1 MAYDLS
7 ELLVV
12 AISSSALFDA
22 RKEHAIYESKPLDEY
37 VQYQI
42 DHENEPLPPGTAM
55 PLIHAMLRLNDL
67 KPGKRLVEV
76 VILSHMEPEAGLRVM
91 NTITHHKLD
100 ITRAAFTGGEPV
112 ASYLS
117 AYNVMLFLSKDQAD
131 VTEAVEQG
139 IAAGLL
145 YDPPEKLEN
154 ELHQLRIAFD
164 GDAVIFSDE
173 SEKIYQEQGL
183 EAFVAHEKANAG
195 KPLPEGPFAPF
206 LRAISKIQKEH
217 KQAEKA
223 GIPPIQTALVTA
235 RNSPA
240 HERVIKTFRAWG
252 IKIDEMF
259 FLGGISKDQVLRK
272 FRPHIFF
279 DDQDTH
285 VAPASKVVPSA
296 RVLPKKRGKKKEP
309 AEHPTLPFDLPID
322 LAAEIKPD
330 GQLEAPAPEAKD
342 RIEK

>member
-1 MAYDLS
+1 MPYDLS

-22 RKEHAIYESKPLDEY
+22 RVEHAIYESETLEEY
-37 VQYQI
+37 VKYQI

-55 PLIHAMLRLNDL
+55 PLIQAMLRLNNL
-67 KPGKRLVEV
+67 KAGTRLVEV
-76 VILSHMEPEAGLRVM
+76 VVLSQMEPEAGLRVM
-91 NTITHHKLD
+91 NTINHHQLD

-112 ASYLS
+112 ARYLS
-117 AYNVMLFLSKDQAD
+117 AYNVMLFLSKDEGD
-131 VTEAVEQG
+131 VREAIEQG

-145 YDPPEKLEN
+145 YAPPEHVENDLE
-154 ELHQLRIAFD
+154 QLRIAFD

-173 SEKIYQEQGL
+173 SEKIYQEQGM
-183 EAFVAHEKANAG
+183 EAFIAHERANAE

-206 LRAISKIQKEH
+206 LRAIAKIQRDHKE
-217 KQAEKA
+217 AEKA
-223 GIPPIQTALVTA
+223 GVPPIQTALVTA

-259 FLGGISKDQVLRK
+259 FLGGISKDQVLQS

-279 DDQDTH
+279 DDQETH
-285 VAPASKVVPSA
+285 AAPASKLVPAA
-296 RVLPKKRGKKKEP
+296 RVLPNRRVKKKEI
-309 AEHPTLPFDLPID
+309 ELPTLPFDHPVD
-322 LAAEIKPD
+322 SYTQVRVVQMTEIVATEEE
-330 GQLEAPAPEAKD
+330 GHSTNE
-342 RIEK
+342 

>member
-22 RKEHAIYESKPLDEY
+22 RKEYGIYQSKPLDEY

-42 DHENEPLPPGTAM
+42 DHENEPLAPGTAM
-55 PLIHAMLRLNDL
+55 PLIHAMLRLNNL
-67 KPGKRLVEV
+67 EPTKRLVEV

-91 NTITHHKLD
+91 NSVEHHKLD

-112 ASYLS
+112 ARYLE
-117 AYNVMLFLSKDQAD
+117 AYKVMLFLSTNEKD
-131 VTEAVEQG
+131 VREAAESG
-139 IAAGLL
+139 TAAGLL
-145 YDPPEKLEN
+145 YDPPDKVDADLE
-154 ELHQLRIAFD
+154 QLRIAFD

-173 SEKIYQEQGL
+173 SERIYQEQGL
-183 EAFVAHEKANAG
+183 EAFVAHEKANAE

-240 HERVIKTFRAWG
+240 HKRVIKTFRAWG
-252 IKIDEMF
+252 VKIDEMF
-259 FLGGISKDQVLRK
+259 FLGGIAKDRVLEK

-279 DDQDTH
+279 DDQETH
-285 VAPASKVVPSA
+285 AAPASKLVPAA
-296 RVLPKKRGKKKEP
+296 RVLPSKRSKKKEP
-309 AEHPTLPFDLPID
+309 VNHPTLPFDLPVNLNPEQPLTSNID
-322 LAAEIKPD
+322 IIEIEPKK
-330 GQLEAPAPEAKD
+330 APEK
-342 RIEK
+342 